1 MSQWDIYIEYCVL
14 SRGEIL
20 GLPNEEAILQFKQ
33 PNERAYTLFRE
44 LMQLID
50 ITALDIQ
57 TLQYKPRALLA
68 SIMYLLLGK
77 HYKQFSAEQILE
89 EFPRSSY
96 FLINEEIEFNVLFQD
111 FLIYSFG
118 FQLCEL
124 LPSVQYAST
133 FFILKMNYDLP
144 TAAKVNKENVLDVRK
159 KKLFLRI

>member
-1 MSQWDIYIEYCVL
+1 
-14 SRGEIL
+14 
-20 GLPNEEAILQFKQ
+20 
-33 PNERAYTLFRE
+33 
-44 LMQLID
+44 MQLID

-68 SIMYLLLGK
+68 SLMYLLLGK
-77 HYKQFSAEQILE
+77 HYKQFSTEQILE

-144 TAAKVNKENVLDVRK
+144 TAAKVNKENVLDVK
-159 KKLFLRI
+159 NK